1 VVAALIAAAALV
13 DRDPRRRVTWMTG
26 ALALAAVI
34 LVQHISDTAQFRS
47 ISGNTAKMAVLVV
60 GGAAAVGLLAGLFV
74 RRPDALLEQLDPLGL
89 AAGQFEAA
97 DVLAEAYRRLTAN
110 PTSQP

>member
-1 VVAALIAAAALV
+1 
-13 DRDPRRRVTWMTG
+13 
-26 ALALAAVI
+26 
-34 LVQHISDTAQFRS
+34 
-47 ISGNTAKMAVLVV
+47 
-60 GGAAAVGLLAGLFV
+60 V